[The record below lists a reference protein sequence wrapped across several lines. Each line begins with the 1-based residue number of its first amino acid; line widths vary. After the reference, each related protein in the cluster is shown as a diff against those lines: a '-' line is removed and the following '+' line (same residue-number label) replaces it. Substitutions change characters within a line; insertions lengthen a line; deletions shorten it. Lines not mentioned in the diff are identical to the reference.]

1 MHFHVSVNILST
13 RSPKQWLYLLH
24 RSIYLSEAIGLSDM
38 SLDSNL
44 KQNVALDDPR
54 CPFKTYNSFING
66 AENLKQLR

>member
-1 MHFHVSVNILST
+1 MWVWTFCQPEVLSNDF
-13 RSPKQWLYLLH
+13 
-24 RSIYLSEAIGLSDM
+24 IYCTYCLSDM

-54 CPFKTYNSFING
+54 CPFTTYNSFING

>member
-1 MHFHVSVNILST
+1 MWVWTFCQLEVLSNDF
-13 RSPKQWLYLLH
+13 
-24 RSIYLSEAIGLSDM
+24 IYYTTASQT

-54 CPFKTYNSFING
+54 CPFTTYNSFING

>member
-1 MHFHVSVNILST
+1 MWVWTFCQLEVLSNDF
-13 RSPKQWLYLLH
+13 
-24 RSIYLSEAIGLSDM
+24 IYYTMASQT

-54 CPFKTYNSFING
+54 CPFTTYNSFING